1 MHSNK
6 RAAAKAA
13 REASKDEV
21 RRIVRSSDSSKVT
34 IIPANKKEDLFT
46 DTSPRNVAIYARVS
60 TDSEQQTYSF
70 EWQQKYYT
78 DFVNR
83 HEGWNLTRIFAD
95 EGISGTSL
103 KKRDAFNEMIEDCI
117 AGKIDLIV
125 TKTVARFARNIVDCI
140 STVEK
145 LAELKPT
152 VGVFFEVERIYS
164 LNPDNEMPLGF
175 LATLAQEESRQRS
188 NLMKKRFEMNC
199 TNGRYPTPPLLGYD
213 FDYDEKRERN
223 GLIINEDEVAT
234 VRLIF
239 YMYLSGYTTSE
250 IAERLTTL
258 KRQTKL
264 GNEIW
269 CTGSVLGILKN
280 ERYYGA
286 VLAGKT
292 YTPNFR
298 NHKAIKNRGES
309 AQYFE
314 EEHHDPI
321 ISRDDFLAV
330 QKMISNAKYGGN
342 TYLPKLKVDTS
353 GALCGFVS
361 INPHWGAFTADDYK
375 QASASAGAQHEK
387 I

>member
-1 MHSNK
+1 MYINR
-6 RAAAKAA
+6 RAEAKAA
-13 REASKDEV
+13 REANKEEV
-21 RRIVRSSDSSKVT
+21 RKIVRNSDSSKVT

-78 DFVNR
+78 DFVKR
-83 HEGWNLTRIFAD
+83 HEGWNLTRIYAD

-103 KKRDAFNEMIEDCI
+103 KKRDAFNEMIEDGI
-117 AGKIDLIV
+117 AGKIDLII

-145 LAELKPT
+145 LAELKPA

-199 TNGRYPTPPLLGYD
+199 ANGRYPIPPLLGYD
-213 FDYDEKRERN
+213 CELDDKGRRVR
-223 GLIINEDEVAT
+223 LVINEDKAAT

-239 YMYLSGYTTSE
+239 YMYLSGFSTTE
-250 IAERLTTL
+250 IAERLTAL

-264 GNEIW
+264 GNEEW
-269 CTGSVLGILKN
+269 NVGSVLGILKN
-280 ERYYGA
+280 ERHYGA

-292 YTPNFR
+292 YIPNFR
-298 NHKAIKNRGES
+298 NHKSVKNRGES

-314 EEHHDPI
+314 EKHHDPI

-330 QKMISNAKYGGN
+330 RKIISNAKYGGN
-342 TYLPKLKVDTS
+342 TYLPKLKVNTS
-353 GALCGFVS
+353 GTLCGFVS
-361 INPHWGAFTADDYK
+361 INPHWGAFTADDYR
-375 QASASAGAQHEK
+375 QASASAEV
-387 I
+387 

>member
-1 MHSNK
+1 MYVDK

-21 RRIVRSSDSSKVT
+21 RKIIRNSDSSKVT
-34 IIPANKKEDLFT
+34 IIPANKKDDLFT
-46 DTSPRNVAIYARVS
+46 DASPRNTAVYARVS
-60 TDSEQQTYSF
+60 TDSEQQTYSI
-70 EWQQKYYT
+70 EWQQKYYA

-83 HEGWNLTRIFAD
+83 HEGWNLVKIYAD

-103 KKRDAFNEMIEDCI
+103 KNREAFKEMIEDCML
-117 AGKIDLIV
+117 GKIDLIV
-125 TKTVARFARNIVDCI
+125 TKTVARFARNMVDCI

-145 LAELKPT
+145 LAELKPA
-152 VGVFFEVERIYS
+152 VGVFFKVERIYS
-164 LNPDNEMPLGF
+164 LNPDTEMPLGF

-213 FDYDEKRERN
+213 FDYDETRDRN
-223 GLIINEDEVAT
+223 GLIINDDEAAT

-239 YMYLSGYTTSE
+239 YMYLSGYSTAE
-250 IAERLTTL
+250 IAERLTSL
-258 KRQTKL
+258 ERQTKL
-264 GNEIW
+264 GNKNW
-269 CTGSVLGILKN
+269 SAGSVLGVLKN
-280 ERYYGA
+280 ERHYGA

-292 YTPNFR
+292 FTPNFR
-298 NHKAIKNRGES
+298 NHKSVKNRGES

-321 ISRDDFLAV
+321 ISRDDFIAV

-342 TYLPKLKVDTS
+342 TYLPKLKVNTE
-353 GALCGFVS
+353 GILNGFVS
-361 INPHWGAFTADDYK
+361 INPYWGAFTAEDYK
-375 QASASAGAQHEK
+375 QASSSVEG
-387 I
+387 